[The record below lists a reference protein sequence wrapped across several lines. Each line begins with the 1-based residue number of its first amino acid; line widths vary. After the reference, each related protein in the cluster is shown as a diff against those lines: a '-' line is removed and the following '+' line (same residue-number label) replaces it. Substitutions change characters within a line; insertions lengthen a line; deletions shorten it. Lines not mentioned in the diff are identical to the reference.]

1 MHFRHFGLHY
11 TLHWVPCVHFTC
23 LSPEHSVQWVH
34 TTRVQWMH
42 VKTDFE
48 TLVLWDFRHVADSCC
63 GIVHTTWLIVVQ
75 AGCGARSIAVRSKEI
90 SVPFE
95 PTLREH
101 SSSAT
106 TNYVTRITCLH
117 SHERHHLLLRFD
129 TGVCTHKGF
138 CVHIQEQW
146 CFYRHACAHTH
157 TQDASQGRLAPT

>member
-1 MHFRHFGLHY
+1 MY
-11 TLHWVPCVHFTC
+11 
-23 LSPEHSVQWVH
+23 
-34 TTRVQWMH
+34 

-48 TLVLWDFRHVADSCC
+48 TLVLMCNCETSFMLLTLAV
-63 GIVHTTWLIVVQ
+63 VLFTPLIVVQ
-75 AGCGARSIAVRSKEI
+75 AGYGARSIAVRSKEI

-95 PTLREH
+95 HSLREH

-117 SHERHHLLLRFD
+117 TYVHERHHLLLCFD

-157 TQDASQGRLAPT
+157 THRMPVRED